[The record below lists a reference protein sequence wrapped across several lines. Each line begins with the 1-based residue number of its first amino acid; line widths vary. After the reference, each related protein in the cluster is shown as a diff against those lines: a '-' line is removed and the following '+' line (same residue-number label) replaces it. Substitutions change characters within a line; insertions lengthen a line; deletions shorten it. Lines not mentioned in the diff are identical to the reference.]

1 MARLKGVCAAALGLA
16 LTIAAGPAPA
26 AGATP
31 QPTTVRGEAIVR
43 ALQAGQPVVRDGTRV
58 IGPVDLTAVTTVH
71 TVFKCRDCAFA
82 GAVMAP
88 DVTFEKTVDLSGASF
103 TRNVDFRGA
112 TFVAPALFQTSLAD
126 RTRGFG
132 EKRVVFAQ
140 RVDFSLALV
149 SDLSSFSGA
158 VFGGDAVFRDAR
170 FSDVTFASATF
181 SDAAF
186 ERATFRGAAVFNNVT
201 FGGAAR
207 FSDSDFRRRADFS
220 LARFIGGGVF
230 SRAQFGED
238 ASFLGGIM
246 TSPSRSVEAA
256 RFDDVAAS
264 GNLNFTFV
272 EFNVASDRGKYEA
285 ALAVFSDLVCGGSLV
300 FRNATFAKDRV
311 LEMERLQARDLVLD
325 VDTVK
330 QINGEDDQRAVLQMI
345 ENSGKARGDLAV
357 ANDAHYALRADRS
370 KDYSTVGRALDY
382 VFYRGIAGYF
392 VRPMRPLVVLVVVVA
407 LLSLVSVI
415 RAYRRREPGSAAAVP
430 LSRRRRAWNSTTG
443 RCSDFLTCFLDKL
456 GLVRPQR
463 TDGASPPLGRRLES
477 FAYRLLVVCAILG
490 LANSNPTLRQMVQT
504 LF

>member
-1 MARLKGVCAAALGLA
+1 MARLNGVCAAALGLA
-16 LTIAAGPAPA
+16 LMLAMAPP
-26 AGATP
+26 AGAAS

-43 ALQAGQPVVRDGTRV
+43 ALRAGQPVVRDGTRV
-58 IGPVDLTAVTTVH
+58 IGPVDLTAVQTVRG
-71 TVFKCRDCAFA
+71 VFKCRDCAFA
-82 GAVMAP
+82 DAVTAP

-112 TFVAPALFQTSLAD
+112 TFAAPALFQTSLAD

-140 RVDFSLALV
+140 RADFSLALF

-170 FSDVTFASATF
+170 FSDVTFASANF
-181 SDAAF
+181 NDAAF

-246 TSPSRSVEAA
+246 TAPSRSAEAA

-272 EFNVASDRGKYEA
+272 DFNVGSDRGKYEA

-325 VDTVK
+325 VETVK
-330 QINGEDDQRAVLQMI
+330 LINGEDDQRAVLQMI

-415 RAYRRREPGSAAAVP
+415 RAYRRREPGSTAAVS
-430 LSRRRRAWNSTTG
+430 LSRRRRAWSSTTG

-463 TDGASPPLGRRLES
+463 TESGSPPLGRRIES

>member
-1 MARLKGVCAAALGLA
+1 MARLNGVCAAALWLA
-16 LTIAAGPAPA
+16 LAVPAAPA

-43 ALQAGQPVVRDGTRV
+43 ALRAGEPVVRDGTRV
-58 IGPVDLTAVTTVH
+58 IGPVDLTAVQTVRG
-71 TVFKCRDCAFA
+71 VFKCRDCAFA
-82 GAVMAP
+82 GAVKAP

-112 TFVAPALFQTSLAD
+112 TFAAPALFQTSLAD

-140 RVDFSLALV
+140 RADFSLALF

-158 VFGGDAVFRDAR
+158 VFGNDAVFRDAR
-170 FSDVTFASATF
+170 FSDVTFASANF
-181 SDAAF
+181 SDDAAL

-201 FGGAAR
+201 FGGAAN
-207 FSDSDFRRRADFS
+207 FSDSDFRKRADFS
-220 LARFIGGGVF
+220 LARFDGGGVF
-230 SRAQFGED
+230 TRAQFGED
-238 ASFLGGIM
+238 ASFLGGTM
-246 TSPSRSVEAA
+246 TAPSRSAEAA
-256 RFDDVAAS
+256 RFDDVAAT

-272 EFNVASDRGKYEA
+272 EFNVASDRGRYEA

-330 QINGEDDQRAVLQMI
+330 LINGEDDQRAVLQMI
-345 ENSGKARGDLAV
+345 ENSGKARGDLAA

-382 VFYRGIAGYF
+382 VFYRGVAGYF

-407 LLSLVSVI
+407 LFSLVSVI

-430 LSRRRRAWNSTTG
+430 VSRRRRAWSSTTG

-463 TDGASPPLGRRLES
+463 TDGDSPPLGRRLES